1 MLSFHYGPMN
11 AGKSVALL
19 QQAHT
24 YSEVDKHIL
33 LLVPKTMNATT
44 ISSRIGIEKSA
55 IVIDESVDLHFFL
68 ADENQKIQI
77 SCVFIDESQ
86 FLTCEQVWQLANFS
100 STHQIPVKCFGLRT
114 DFKGDV
120 FPASSVLLGI
130 SDELKELFSICYC
143 GRKATMTARIYNEC
157 QIVKQGPTISVDKTT
172 YTSLC
177 RHHWVHGGG
186 KYYVDSAHPPS
197 PHMDSQI
204 TCIPSEIAPPSP
216 PAPPPSPTDSLLD
229 LRV

>member
-68 ADENQKIQI
+68 ADEN
-77 SCVFIDESQ
+77 
-86 FLTCEQVWQLANFS
+86 FL
-100 STHQIPVKCFGLRT
+100 CFYR
-114 DFKGDV
+114 
-120 FPASSVLLGI
+120 
-130 SDELKELFSICYC
+130 
-143 GRKATMTARIYNEC
+143 RIAIFNMR
-157 QIVKQGPTISVDKTT
+157 
-172 YTSLC
+172 TSLAI
-177 RHHWVHGGG
+177 G
-186 KYYVDSAHPPS
+186 
-197 PHMDSQI
+197 
-204 TCIPSEIAPPSP
+204 
-216 PAPPPSPTDSLLD
+216 
-229 LRV
+229 

>member
-100 STHQIPVKCFGLRT
+100 STHQIPVKCFG
-114 DFKGDV
+114 
-120 FPASSVLLGI
+120 
-130 SDELKELFSICYC
+130 
-143 GRKATMTARIYNEC
+143 
-157 QIVKQGPTISVDKTT
+157 
-172 YTSLC
+172 
-177 RHHWVHGGG
+177 
-186 KYYVDSAHPPS
+186 
-197 PHMDSQI
+197 
-204 TCIPSEIAPPSP
+204 CIPGFICTSWNFGRVKRAIFNM
-216 PAPPPSPTDSLLD
+216 LLWTQSYND
-229 LRV
+229 CENL